1 MSNGIFDKKAF
12 AAIHDLKNDA
22 ARLSRYIDRLADIA
36 AGCDVPDRDGVIKA
50 FLGEYE
56 AFLTKYEESI
66 NDKIKAFVVE
76 IKGIVIRHKS
86 ELAGIGLDV
95 SGEGRLSLFDTDCL
109 IKDTG
114 AGGDDADSVFAILNE
129 ALLNAEVH
137 MERFIPEKYL
147 SYDKQRDY
155 RILKQEGNIYT
166 REV

>member
-1 MSNGIFDKKAF
+1 MDGKVDRKAF

-22 ARLSRYIDRLADIA
+22 VRLSRHIDRIEDIA
-36 AGCDVPDRDGVIKA
+36 IGNEVLDRDVVITS
-50 FLGEYE
+50 FLEEYE
-56 AFLTKYEESI
+56 TFLTKYDNSVNERI
-66 NDKIKAFVVE
+66 RAFMVE
-76 IKGIVIRHKS
+76 IKEIVISRRA
-86 ELAGIGLDV
+86 ELAAIGLDV
-95 SGEGRLSLFDTDCL
+95 DRNGGISLFDIDCL

-114 AGGDDADSVFAILNE
+114 VDDGEQNSVFAVLNE

>member
-1 MSNGIFDKKAF
+1 MDGKMDKKAF
-12 AAIHDLKNDA
+12 EAIHDLKNDA
-22 ARLSRYIDRLADIA
+22 VRLSRHIDRLADIA
-36 AGCDVPDRDGVIKA
+36 AGCDVQDRDEVIEA

-56 AFLTKYEESI
+56 AFLTKYEDSI

-76 IKGIVIRHKS
+76 IKGIVIRHKV

-95 SGEGRLSLFDTDCL
+95 SGEGRLSLFDADCL
-109 IKDTG
+109 IKDIG
-114 AGGDDADSVFAILNE
+114 AGGDDADSVFTSLNE

-147 SYDKQRDY
+147 SYDRQRDY

-166 REV
+166 KEV